1 MRRFEEWVLAADPV
15 RRAKVIEWVEAG
27 LRAVD
32 PQRLTRDALNG
43 SDYGGP
49 TIVVA
54 LGKAA
59 PAMARGAA
67 AVLDVVGGI
76 CVSDHAEP
84 VPGMLRSLVGDHPV
98 PGKASFEA
106 GKAVVDTVVSAPA
119 EARIIGLI
127 SGGGSA
133 VCESP
138 RPGVSVEYMDLVS
151 RTLLR
156 GGASIEELNLVR
168 GHLSSI
174 KCGGLAR
181 AADRV
186 IDTFVIS
193 DVGRADPA
201 IVASGPT
208 IPVPPDP
215 IGARGVM
222 NRHHLEI
229 PPSVWR
235 AMTTEAVPVG
245 DTKVTVLADGLDA
258 AGAALKAAPK
268 IHEKALWGEW
278 LGGDV
283 EDCLDRFLSLASHE
297 ITIGVGETVVEVTG
311 PGNGG
316 RNTHAALMAA
326 QRLAGSDDV
335 FVSFATDGVD
345 GGSGSAGAIV
355 DGTTIERGG
364 DPGPALADFD
374 SATYLDRTGD
384 LLRCSPTGTN
394 VADLWIVWRGA
405 PATT

>member
-1 MRRFEEWVLAADPV
+1 MKRFEERVLAADPA
-15 RRAKVIEWVEAG
+15 RRANVIEWLEAG

-32 PQRLTRDALNG
+32 PQRLTSDALDG
-43 SDYGGP
+43 SDHGGP

-67 AVLDVVGGI
+67 ARLDVVGGI
-76 CVSDHAEP
+76 CVSDHPEP
-84 VPGMLRSLVGDHPV
+84 VPPVLRSMVGDHPL
-98 PGKASFEA
+98 PGRASYEA
-106 GKAVVDTVVSAPA
+106 GEAVIDTVVNAPA
-119 EARIIGLI
+119 GARIIGLI
-127 SGGGSA
+127 SGGGSS
-133 VCESP
+133 VCELP
-138 RPGVSVEYMDLVS
+138 RPGVSFEYLDLVS

-168 GHLSSI
+168 SHLSSI
-174 KCGGLAR
+174 KCGGLSR
-181 AADRV
+181 AAGRA

-208 IPVPPDP
+208 IPSPADP
-215 IGARGVM
+215 NRAREVM
-222 NRHHLEI
+222 TRHHLEI
-229 PPSVWR
+229 PRSVWE
-235 AMTTEAVPVG
+235 AMTTEAAPVG
-245 DTKVTVLADGLDA
+245 DTNVTVLADGLDA
-258 AGAALKAAPK
+258 ANAALTAAPS
-268 IHEKALWGEW
+268 IHKKALSGEW
-278 LGGDV
+278 LGSDV
-283 EDCLDRFLSLASHE
+283 GSCLDRFLALASFE

-311 PGNGG
+311 SGSGG
-316 RNTHAALMAA
+316 RNTHAALLAS
-326 QRLAGSDDV
+326 QRLAGTDAL

-394 VADLWIVWRGA
+394 VADLWILWRGA
-405 PATT
+405 SATT